1 VQARSS
7 SPTVRPRQRR
17 GASPSH
23 TRRRPRPCS
32 SSYVA
37 HGHPTV
43 STCLLSVVS
52 VELRLAR
59 HRGSLVDARCV
70 DSPVIAEAFLGGP
83 AQFGGFFFFLLFS
96 FCNIF
101 DDEIKHV
108 QIQKFLMKDCLDFVA
123 RFTICPNLKK
133 HKFGN
138 LFKFKIYL
146 NSKSVH
152 IQICSNSNLF
162 KFEFV
167 QIRICSRSNLFK
179 FEFVQ
184 VQICSNSNL
193 FKFEF
198 VLVQICSN
206 SNLFTLK
213 FVQIQICSRSYL
225 FKFKFVH
232 IRISAG

>member
-108 QIQKFLMKDCLDFVA
+108 QIRKFLMKDCLDFVA
-123 RFTICPNLKK
+123 RFAICPNSKK

-152 IQICSNSNLF
+152 IRMCPNLNLFKFKFVQIRICSSTNLFKFEFVLVRICSNSNLF
-162 KFEFV
+162 MLKFV
-167 QIRICSRSNLFK
+167 QIQICSRSNLFK
-179 FEFVQ
+179 FEFVH
-184 VQICSNSNL
+184 
-193 FKFEF
+193 
-198 VLVQICSN
+198 
-206 SNLFTLK
+206 
-213 FVQIQICSRSYL
+213 IQ
-225 FKFKFVH
+225 
-232 IRISAG
+232 ISAG